1 MANDYHNIALS
12 LAGVCQA
19 AHLVQQLAHSGQA
32 DKNAFEIS
40 MNSLLKTS
48 PTSVL
53 DVYGN
58 DTANLKLGL
67 KSLLEQLNG
76 ENVELARYWL
86 GLLALSGKLAKNAD
100 AKAELARRI
109 QYLPTQLEFHQL
121 FDDEMLNIIA
131 TIYTDIISPLGK
143 RLLVQ
148 GKPLYLSQ
156 EKIQNRIRACLLAG
170 IRSAM
175 LWQQV
180 GGSKWQILFSR
191 RKIFNAAQAIYN
203 SL

>member
-19 AHLVQQLAHSGQA
+19 AQLVQQLAHNGQA

-58 DTANLKLGL
+58 DKANLKLGL

-86 GLLALSGKLAKNAD
+86 GLLALSG
-100 AKAELARRI
+100 RRI

-170 IRSAM
+170 IRSAL

>member
-1 MANDYHNIALS
+1 MANDYHSIALS

-19 AHLVQQLAHSGQA
+19 AHLVQQFAHSGQA
-32 DKNAFEIS
+32 DKNAFETS

-170 IRSAM
+170 IRSAL

>member
-1 MANDYHNIALS
+1 MANDYHQIALS

-19 AHLVQQLAHSGQA
+19 TKLVQQFAHNGQA
-32 DKNAFEIS
+32 DIHAFETS
-40 MNSLLKTS
+40 LNSLLQTT
-48 PTSVL
+48 PDSVL
-53 DVYGN
+53 AVYGN
-58 DTANLKLGL
+58 ASHNLKLGL
-67 KSLLEQLNG
+67 ESLLEQLNG
-76 ENVELARYWL
+76 ENAELARYWL
-86 GLLALSGKLAKNAD
+86 GLLALAGKLSKNAG

-109 QYLPTQLEFHQL
+109 QYLPTQLEYHRL
-121 FDDEMLNIIA
+121 FDDNILDIVA
-131 TIYTDIISPLGK
+131 TMYTDIISPLGK

-148 GKPLYLSQ
+148 GKPVYLSQ
-156 EKIQNRIRACLLAG
+156 ETIQNRIRACLLAG

-175 LWQQV
+175 LWQQI

>member
-1 MANDYHNIALS
+1 MANDYHQIALS

-19 AHLVQQLAHSGQA
+19 AKLVQQFAHNGQA
-32 DKNAFEIS
+32 DIHAFETS
-40 MNSLLKTS
+40 LNSLLQTT
-48 PTSVL
+48 PDSVL
-53 DVYGN
+53 AVYGN
-58 DTANLKLGL
+58 ASHNLKLGL
-67 KSLLEQLNG
+67 ESLLEQLNG
-76 ENVELARYWL
+76 ENAELARYWL
-86 GLLALSGKLAKNAD
+86 GLLALAGKLSKNAG

-109 QYLPTQLEFHQL
+109 QYLPTQLEYHRL
-121 FDDEMLNIIA
+121 FDDNILYILA
-131 TIYTDIISPLGK
+131 TMYTDIISPLGK

-148 GKPLYLSQ
+148 GKPVYLSQ
-156 EKIQNRIRACLLAG
+156 ETIQNRIRACLLAG

-175 LWQQV
+175 LWQQI

>member
-1 MANDYHNIALS
+1 M
-12 LAGVCQA
+12 
-19 AHLVQQLAHSGQA
+19 QQFAHSGQA
-32 DKNAFEIS
+32 DKNAFETS

-121 FDDEMLNIIA
+121 FDDEML
-131 TIYTDIISPLGK
+131 
-143 RLLVQ
+143 
-148 GKPLYLSQ
+148 
-156 EKIQNRIRACLLAG
+156 
-170 IRSAM
+170 
-175 LWQQV
+175 
-180 GGSKWQILFSR
+180 
-191 RKIFNAAQAIYN
+191 
-203 SL
+203 